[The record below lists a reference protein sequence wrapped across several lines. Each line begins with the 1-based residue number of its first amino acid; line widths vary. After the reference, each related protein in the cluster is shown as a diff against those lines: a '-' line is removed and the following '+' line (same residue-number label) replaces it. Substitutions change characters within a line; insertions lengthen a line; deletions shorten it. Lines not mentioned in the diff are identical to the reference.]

1 MGRGP
6 DTKRSHG
13 RWIAH
18 AKLRTQA
25 QGNNRTTGI
34 AGITRIDRSVRG
46 HEYVAYQVN
55 YVNDKGA
62 TTFKWFSAGRSDLPK
77 FASMD
82 TQAFAAARAFR
93 CAYRRARTARKT

>member
-6 DTKRSHG
+6 DTKQSQARS
-13 RWIAH
+13 IAH
-18 AKLRTQA
+18 AKLRMQA
-25 QGNNRTTGI
+25 QSNNHTTGI
-34 AGITRIDRSVRG
+34 AGITRVTRMVRG

-55 YVNDKGA
+55 YVNDRGA